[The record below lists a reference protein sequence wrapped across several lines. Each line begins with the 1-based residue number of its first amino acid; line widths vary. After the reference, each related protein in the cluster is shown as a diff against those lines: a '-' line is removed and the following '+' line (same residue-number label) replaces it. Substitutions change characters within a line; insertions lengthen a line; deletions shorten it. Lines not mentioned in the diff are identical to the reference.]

1 MPHQSK
7 RIDRHIVITG
17 GTRGIGNGLAAEFLR
32 NNCRVS
38 ISGRKQTT
46 VDAAV
51 KELQLISD
59 NEACEGFV
67 CEVTRA
73 ADIEEL
79 WNKASSIQAI
89 DIWINN
95 AGINHS
101 SLQFHKLKPQAIQEV
116 LDTNISGTMLASH
129 TVINGMLK
137 QGFGFL
143 YNMEGLG
150 SDGRIVEGV
159 SIYGSS
165 KRAVRYFTKALIKEY
180 KDDPIQ
186 IGTLSPGMVVTDM
199 LTDPLTKK
207 PEENREAL
215 KIFHIL
221 SDRPEVVTPWLVSK
235 ILGNHNHGAHIAWL
249 TNQKIAGRFLANM
262 FKKRKVKGL
271 PDF

>member
-1 MPHQSK
+1 MQS
-7 RIDRHIVITG
+7 
-17 GTRGIGNGLAAEFLR
+17 
-32 NNCRVS
+32 S
-38 ISGRKQTT
+38 
-46 VDAAV
+46 VDAV
-51 KELQLISD
+51 VEELKGISK
-59 NEACEGFV
+59 NEACDGYA

-73 ADIEEL
+73 TEIQEL
-79 WNKASSIQAI
+79 WNLASSIQPI

-95 AGINHS
+95 AGINHAS
-101 SLQFHKLKPQAIQEV
+101 QQFHKLEPQAIQEV

-129 TVINGMLK
+129 IAINGMLN

-159 SIYGSS
+159 SIYGST
-165 KRAVRYFTKALIKEY
+165 KRTVRYFTKALIKEY
-180 KDDPIQ
+180 KNDPIQ
-186 IGTLSPGMVVTDM
+186 IGTLSPGMVVTNM
-199 LTDPLTKK
+199 LIDPLTSH

-235 ILGNHNHGAHIAWL
+235 ILGNHKHGAHIAWL
-249 TNQKIAGRFLANM
+249 TNQKIAGRFIANM